1 MAIQTVLAPFFNE
14 AKPVAILLLTVAMSL
29 DKIFLNLGKLVLVA
43 CLGNLFYLSA
53 NDVHNLFAHLILHRS
68 INEQCCFGAEFVA

>member
-1 MAIQTVLAPFFNE
+1 
-14 AKPVAILLLTVAMSL
+14 MSL

-68 INEQCCFGAEFVA
+68 INKQCCFGAEFVA